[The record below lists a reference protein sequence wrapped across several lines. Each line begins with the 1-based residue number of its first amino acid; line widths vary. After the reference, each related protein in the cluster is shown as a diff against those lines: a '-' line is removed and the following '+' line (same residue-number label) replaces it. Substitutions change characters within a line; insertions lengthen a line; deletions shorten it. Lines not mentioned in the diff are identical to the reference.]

1 MPFARLEP
9 KLDQCMSNSTLN
21 RETDTMAWE
30 FQTGFPVNASP
41 SEIDKNDSHEMSQQV
56 HITKTDHKNS
66 GQDTKRT
73 GIIVILLPKDT
84 KLLVNG
90 KTICQN

>member
-41 SEIDKNDSHEMSQQV
+41 SEIDKNDSHEMS
-56 HITKTDHKNS
+56 
-66 GQDTKRT
+66 
-73 GIIVILLPKDT
+73 
-84 KLLVNG
+84 
-90 KTICQN
+90 